1 MRHPTS
7 SEISGEKMGQDIEKS
22 VKRGKPKSARKGSSV
37 IHLRQC
43 IVCRCRKSPELL
55 TRLVVIEGQL
65 VIDSQ
70 RLQPGRGAH
79 VCETETCIAKLG
91 KKGLLNHAFRLEAR
105 RKAEKRTDRRATGET
120 GERFQGLKSSST
132 RQQIESLIGGQR
144 SSDSISAKV
153 DHRGVP
159 NQAVAISGVDAVME
173 KLLARI
179 NDKDSHI

>member
-1 MRHPTS
+1 
-7 SEISGEKMGQDIEKS
+7 MGQDIEKS
-22 VKRGKPKSARKGSSV
+22 VKRGKPKSRRKGSSV

-43 IVCRCRKSPELL
+43 VVCRCRKSPELL

-79 VCETETCIAKLG
+79 VCEAETCIAKLG
-91 KKGLLNHAFRLEAR
+91 KKGLLNHAFRLGAR
-105 RKAEKRTDRRATGET
+105 KKAERKPEKRTERRATGEM
-120 GERFQGLKSSST
+120 FQGLKSSGT
-132 RQQIESLIGGQR
+132 RQQIEPLIGGRR
-144 SSDSISAKV
+144 SSDSISAEV